1 MALASPVELLVP
13 HTLRVLG
20 HASHRRIASL
30 RSLDP
35 AVVESQLEDD
45 RALGLVTRS
54 ELGATRTWHLTE
66 RGKAKGE
73 SDLAAELDRSGGRRT
88 VTEAHTAFLV
98 LNRRIGT
105 VMTEWQLRPTP
116 TDELAANDHRDAAHD
131 DAVVRRLSR
140 LGRDLR
146 PITERLTSVLQ
157 RFDMHQ
163 LRIDAALN
171 RVEAGEDSW
180 VDSPEVASMNIVWIQ
195 LHEDL
200 LATLGIPRGE
210 DDPGV

>member
-13 HTLRVLG
+13 HTVRVLG
-20 HASHRRIASL
+20 HASHRLIASL
-30 RSLDP
+30 RSLEP

-54 ELGATRTWHLTE
+54 ELGATRTGHLTE
-66 RGKAKGE
+66 RGQAKGE

-88 VTEAHTAFLV
+88 VQEAHTAFLV

-105 VMTEWQLRPTP
+105 VMTDWRLRPTR

-131 DAVVRRLSR
+131 DAVVRRLAR

-146 PITERLTSVLQ
+146 PVTDRLTSVLQ

-163 LRIDAALN
+163 PRIDAALQ
-171 RVEAGEDSW
+171 RIEAGEDSW
-180 VDSPEVASMNIVWIQ
+180 VDCPEVPSMNIAWIQ

-200 LATLGIPRGE
+200 LATFGIPRGE
-210 DDPGV
+210 DDPGA